1 MECRCYH
8 GGEGRT
14 RMKTLKM
21 GAGDYLTLLLYCLVV
36 AGAIV
41 LVRLGL

>member
-21 GAGDYLTLLLYCLVV
+21 GTLDYLTLLLYCLVT
-36 AGAIV
+36 AGAIA

>member
-14 RMKTLKM
+14 KLQVLRYERRDYAALIL
-21 GAGDYLTLLLYCLVV
+21 GAAVCALV
-36 AGAIV
+36 IV
-41 LVRLGL
+41 LRQFGI